1 MATIIAKKAMSS
13 VPPIKGII
21 PKASLKISLSIAS
34 ALSITKALIGLQL
47 RPNKKCNG
55 LT

>member
-1 MATIIAKKAMSS
+1 MATIIAKKAISR
-13 VPPIKGII
+13 VPPSNGII
-21 PKASLKISLSIAS
+21 PKASLKMSLSIVS
-34 ALSITKALIGLQL
+34 ALSITKALFGLQL